1 MHHEENDTDRFDE
14 LTENMQDMEERLT
27 SFIEDKVYALA
38 LMFSQRV
45 NNDTENMSPADK
57 INSGL
62 VNEAKELLGQKNES
76 SRRPKKEERPLT
88 LKSSLLSKLAEQIA
102 FGQKPKTQV
111 QRQLSQAPAKK
122 FTDDLMKKILK
133 QK

>member
-88 LKSSLLSKLAEQIA
+88 LKSSL
-102 FGQKPKTQV
+102 
-111 QRQLSQAPAKK
+111 
-122 FTDDLMKKILK
+122 
-133 QK
+133 